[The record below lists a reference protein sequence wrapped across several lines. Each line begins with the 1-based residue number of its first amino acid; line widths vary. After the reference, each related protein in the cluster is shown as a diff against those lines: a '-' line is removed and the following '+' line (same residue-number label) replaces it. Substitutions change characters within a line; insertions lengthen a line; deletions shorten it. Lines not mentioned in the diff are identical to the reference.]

1 MENKTENE
9 QEEKKE
15 LLGFIV
21 DLKNGTAEPCFFK
34 DSLQDF
40 YRLLNCRLIDIQEAY
55 IEGKAFDFIVDDEG
69 LLKENPKPTAFTKDE
84 KPVFCGSL
92 LVCRSDP
99 ETGREA
105 PLSSEDVSL
114 LLSRVVEVSNTAKP
128 EEPPYKA
135 LLGLE
140 F

>member
-1 MENKTENE
+1 MENETENE

-21 DLKNGTAEPCFFK
+21 DLKKRTAEPCLFK
-34 DSLQDF
+34 DSLQEF
-40 YRLLNCRLIDIQEAY
+40 YRLLDCRLIDIQEAL
-55 IEGKAFDFIVDDEG
+55 IEGRPFDFIVDDEG
-69 LLKENPKPTAFTKDE
+69 LLKESPKPSAFTKDE

-99 ETGREA
+99 ETGKEA
-105 PLSSEDVSL
+105 PLSNEDITL
-114 LLSRVVEVSNTAKP
+114 LLSHVVEVSNRAKP
-128 EEPPYKA
+128 EEAPYKA